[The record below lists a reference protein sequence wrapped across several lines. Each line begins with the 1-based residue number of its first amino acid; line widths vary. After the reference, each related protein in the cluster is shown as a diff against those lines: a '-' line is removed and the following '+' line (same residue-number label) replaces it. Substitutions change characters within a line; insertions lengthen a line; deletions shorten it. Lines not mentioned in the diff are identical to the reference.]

1 MDLSILWILLVS
13 FAITA
18 ASGPFVIPYLRKL
31 IKEHKLKGKFLG
43 RHYIV
48 SDEELKRFVNSL
60 GVKNER

>member
-1 MDLSILWILLVS
+1 MSDKYYTLKDISCLLH
-13 FAITA
+13 T
-18 ASGPFVIPYLRKL
+18 PIPYLRKL

-48 SDEELKRFVNSL
+48 SNEELKMFINSL